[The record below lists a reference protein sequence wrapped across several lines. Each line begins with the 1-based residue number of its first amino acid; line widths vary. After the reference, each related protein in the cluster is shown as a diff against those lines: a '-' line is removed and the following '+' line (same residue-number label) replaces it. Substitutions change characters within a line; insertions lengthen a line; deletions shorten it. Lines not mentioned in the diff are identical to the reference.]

1 MATITSTE
9 LTTTPA
15 AIFTASGTN
24 VISTMYFC
32 NTNTTTAYG
41 FSVWLVPNGTT
52 TVANSTMI
60 YNNVTVVAKDT
71 YVVDREKIVLSN
83 GDAIYA
89 YANINGN
96 ISATVS
102 YFAQ

>member
-1 MATITSTE
+1 MTTITSTE

-41 FSVWLVPNGTT
+41 FSVWLVPNTGS
-52 TVANSTMI
+52 VSNANMI
-60 YNNVTVVAKDT
+60 YNNVNVVAKDT

>member
-1 MATITSTE
+1 MATITNAS
-9 LTTTPA
+9 LTTTPT
-15 AIFTASGTN
+15 AIFTSSGTS

-32 NTNTTTAYG
+32 NTNPTVAYG
-41 FSVWLVPNGTT
+41 FSVWLVPNTGS
-52 TVANSTMI
+52 VANANMI
-60 YNNVTVVAKDT
+60 YNNVNVVAKDT

-102 YFAQ
+102 SFAQ

>member
-1 MATITSTE
+1 MATITSSA
-9 LTTTPA
+9 LTTTPTA
-15 AIFTASGTN
+15 VFTASGVN

-32 NTNTTTAYG
+32 NTNTTTAYA
-41 FSVWLVPNGTT
+41 FSVWLVPSGTG
-52 TVANSTMI
+52 TVANTTMI

-71 YVVDREKIVLSN
+71 FVVDREKIVLSN

>member
-1 MATITSTE
+1 
-9 LTTTPA
+9 
-15 AIFTASGTN
+15 
-24 VISTMYFC
+24 
-32 NTNTTTAYG
+32 
-41 FSVWLVPNGTT
+41 
-52 TVANSTMI
+52 MI
-60 YNNVTVVAKDT
+60 YNNVNVVAKDT

>member
-1 MATITSTE
+1 MATITSSA

-32 NTNTTTAYG
+32 NTNTTTPYG
-41 FSVWLVPNGTT
+41 FSVWLVPSGGGVSNT
-52 TVANSTMI
+52 NMI
-60 YNNVTVVAKDT
+60 YNNVNVVAKDT

>member
-1 MATITSTE
+1 MATITSSS
-9 LTTTPA
+9 LTTNPT
-15 AIFTASGTN
+15 AIFTASGIN

-32 NTNTTTAYG
+32 NTNPGTAYG
-41 FSVWLVPNGTT
+41 FSVWLVPSGGTLSNT
-52 TVANSTMI
+52 NMI

-71 YVVDREKIVLSN
+71 FVVDREKLVLSN

-102 YFAQ
+102 SFAQ

>member
-1 MATITSTE
+1 MATISSTA

-15 AIFTASGTN
+15 AILTSTGTT
-24 VISTMYFC
+24 VVSAMYFC
-32 NTNTTTAYG
+32 NTNNTTTYD
-41 FSVWLVPNGTT
+41 FSVWLVPNTG
-52 TVANSTMI
+52 STSNTNMI
-60 YNNVTVVAKDT
+60 YNNVHVVAKDT

-96 ISATVS
+96 ISATIS
-102 YFAQ
+102 SFAQ

>member
-9 LTTTPA
+9 LTTNPA
-15 AIFTASGTN
+15 AIFTSVGTT
-24 VISTMYFC
+24 VVSTMYFC
-32 NTNTTTAYG
+32 NTNPGTAYG
-41 FSVWLVPNGTT
+41 FSVWLVPNMGS
-52 TVANSTMI
+52 VSNVNMI
-60 YNNVTVVAKDT
+60 YNNVNVVAKDT